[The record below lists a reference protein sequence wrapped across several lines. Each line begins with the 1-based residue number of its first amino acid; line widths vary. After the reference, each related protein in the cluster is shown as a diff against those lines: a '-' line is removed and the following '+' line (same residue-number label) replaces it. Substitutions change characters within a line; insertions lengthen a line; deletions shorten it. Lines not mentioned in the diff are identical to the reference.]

1 MADCTLNFLPLKH
14 YYRSLIVALLVPL
27 IVAFLLC
34 LHLYNI
40 KLERT
45 VEKRDADFLNI
56 SAQINHGMQSIS
68 DLMANMLNLYEQ
80 PALSLAN
87 RNLFEGINQYEGYYY
102 RHFTQ
107 QGTEIVGKGDFNLSP
122 NELSK
127 WQQLVKLGPS
137 FNTTLALMQ
146 SLSAVAYVDEN
157 GAAFV
162 ARRNKSKSL
171 LLTEILEGRFKPDF
185 SGSLFSSSPIVNIDG
200 KAYYSIGRQRE
211 LDSRDYIIVI
221 YDVEVISAWLKKVT
235 PNQGEYIFVN
245 RFDQVVASTKN
256 AIAEGITLKEYWPE
270 MAASQQKLTVL
281 TSGTNFFMQPKSNL
295 PIHAAF
301 YESKSGFV
309 NLIRYEILLEFTFLT
324 LFLSLMFCVF
334 FWLSQRI
341 FLKPMTHLMHYL
353 EQSNSDNSKESNYQI
368 PINWQ
373 PWFTKIKLVF
383 AKNRQLVDSLQDV
396 NRELDEKLQLQSE
409 KLTRSYQAK
418 ERHLALLNTML
429 NSVPDFIYFKNIDGS
444 FLGCNKAFEAYIGC
458 DQSALVGRRIQDITD
473 EYEQISILEKQVLQ
487 NRSNVQQ
494 RVDTDDKS
502 YQLTIAPF
510 YNEQQHLL
518 GTMGI
523 GRDITE
529 QQQTLHALKASE
541 SKFRSAIEFAANG
554 VVLLSLDQTILQVN
568 KAARKLFTEQDVL
581 VGEQLKLLFDDSQ
594 WQEIKTRL
602 AQLLDDKKEV
612 YHLTLARGNLT
623 SWLQLSVSLVW
634 DEKRDPSYYV
644 IHLQD
649 VSALTKA
656 KHNAERATLAKSRF
670 IANLSHEI
678 RTPLNAVLGLLDML
692 IEQGLTQR
700 QIQQTDQAKQAAQSL
715 LLMLNRMLDFARVES
730 AQAELKL
737 APFTVVEL
745 VDICDSLTGPLCEQK
760 GVEFIIDVDPLI
772 APSLI
777 CDSIRLQQVLGN
789 LLTNAVKFTHNGSIT
804 LKMELIEGD
813 STEQAICFSVKDTG
827 SGINEA
833 DQLRLFDAFTQGD
846 ESSTRAHQGVGLGLA
861 IVKHAVSLM
870 GGEIA
875 VNSEKG
881 LGCEFYFSISLQVD
895 DTKNQLLP
903 VDALAIISQRSR
915 ALKRAVAAYSELTSI
930 DLDEALNY
938 PIKLSGYN
946 QLIVDEADLPE
957 LLSVKAIYDSLTS
970 HTVSVIIVNHQ
981 LTFSSSMSKGL
992 LAQHVKA
999 SALGQRLF
1007 DLSSGFALKQ
1017 IASDANIQAQQP
1029 SREVSG
1035 LLILAIDDNKLNL
1048 EIISSVLE
1056 KANVN
1061 VVTSTNASDG
1071 MELLQVLKPDLIL
1084 MDVQMPHI
1092 DGCQATT
1099 LIRQQFDDKQL
1110 PIFALT
1116 AHCEPADIERSLKCG
1131 MNKHLTKPVVA
1142 KVLLDAIADM
1152 QITKTVFFDRAFA
1165 LAQFS
1170 ADEALLNT
1178 MIDKFASLCE
1188 TQLQQIDECTVKGDL
1203 VRLVHSIKGVSG
1215 NLGFKRLS
1223 SCALQCEQ
1231 SLKATNDPEDQ
1242 IIKELIMQLKQVIVF
1257 IRGLEAVDVKKS

>member
-1 MADCTLNFLPLKH
+1 VNFLPLKH

-34 LHLYNI
+34 LHIYNI

-45 VEKRDADFLNI
+45 VEKREADFLNV
-56 SAQINHGMQSIS
+56 SAQINHGMQSIN
-68 DLMANMLNLYEQ
+68 DLMASMLDLYAQ
-80 PALSLAN
+80 PTFSKPSSKLL
-87 RNLFEGINQYEGYYY
+87 EGINQYDGYYY
-102 RHFTQ
+102 RHFTV
-107 QGTEIVGKGDFNLSP
+107 QGTEIVGKGDFDLSP
-122 NELSK
+122 DSLLK
-127 WQQLVKLGPS
+127 WQQLVKLGSS

-146 SLSAVAYVDEN
+146 SLTAVAYVDES

-162 ARRNKSKSL
+162 SRRNKSKSL
-171 LLTEILEGRFKPDF
+171 LLTEILEGRFRPDF
-185 SGSLFSSSPIVNIDG
+185 KNNLLSSSPIVNIDG

-211 LDSRDYIIVI
+211 LGSNDYIIVI
-221 YDVEVISAWLKKVT
+221 YDVEVMSAWLKKIT
-235 PNQGEYIFVN
+235 PSQGEYIFIN
-245 RFDQVVASTKN
+245 RFDEVIVSTQSP
-256 AIAEGITLKEYWPE
+256 IAQGLTLSEHWPE
-270 MAASQQKLTVL
+270 MSTTGEKLTVL
-281 TSGTNFFMQPKSNL
+281 TSSTNFFMQPKANL

-301 YESKSGFV
+301 YEPKSNFV
-309 NLIRYEILLEFTFLT
+309 NTIRYEVLLEFVFLT
-324 LFLSLMFCVF
+324 LFLSLMFSVF

-353 EQSNSDNSKESNYQI
+353 EQSDTDATVQSNYQI

-373 PWFTKIKLVF
+373 PWFTKIKHVF
-383 AKNRQLVDSLQDV
+383 AKNEQLVESLQEV
-396 NRELDEKLQLQSE
+396 NRELDEKLKLQSE

-444 FLGCNKAFEAYIGC
+444 FLGCNKAFEAYIGRG
-458 DQSALVGRRIQDITD
+458 QSALVGRRIQDITT
-473 EYEQISILEKQVLQ
+473 EHEQISVLEKQVLQ

-494 RVDTDDKS
+494 RVDNEDKS

-510 YNEQQHLL
+510 YNEHQHLL

-541 SKFRSAIEFAANG
+541 SKFRSAIEFAANS

-568 KAARKLFTEQDVL
+568 KAARKLFIEHNVL
-581 VGEQLKLLFDDSQ
+581 VGEQLKSLFDDSQ
-594 WQEIKTRL
+594 WLEIKTTL

-612 YHLTLARGNLT
+612 YHLTLARGKLT

-634 DEKRDPSYYV
+634 DEKREPSYYV

-692 IEQGLTQR
+692 IEQGLTNR
-700 QIQQTDQAKQAAQSL
+700 QLQQTDQAKQAAESL

-737 APFTVVEL
+737 SPFSVVEL

-772 APSLI
+772 SPNLV

-789 LLTNAVKFTHNGSIT
+789 LLTNAVKFTHKGSIT
-804 LKMELIEGD
+804 LKMELIDGNNQ
-813 STEQAICFSVKDTG
+813 EQEICFSVIDTG
-827 SGINEA
+827 SGIGKD

-846 ESSTRAHQGVGLGLA
+846 ESSTRIHQGVGLGLA

-875 VNSEKG
+875 LNSEKG

-915 ALKRAVAAYSELTSI
+915 ALKRAVDAYSELTSI

-938 PIKLSGYN
+938 PIKLSGCT

-957 LLSVKAIYDSLTS
+957 LLNVKAIHDSLTS
-970 HTVSVIIVNHQ
+970 QAVSVIIINHQ
-981 LTFSSSMSKGL
+981 LTFSSSMSEGL

-1007 DLSSGFALKQ
+1007 DLSSSAALKH
-1017 IASDANIQAQQP
+1017 IASDVNLDAAKPNK
-1029 SREVSG
+1029 EVSG
-1035 LLILAIDDNKLNL
+1035 LLVLAIDDNQLNL
-1048 EIISSVLE
+1048 EIISSVLK
-1056 KANVN
+1056 KANIN

-1071 MELLQVLKPDLIL
+1071 MELLQILKPDLIL

-1092 DGCQATT
+1092 DGCQATA

-1116 AHCEPADIERSLKCG
+1116 AHCEPADVARSLKCG

-1142 KVLLDAIADM
+1142 KVLLDAIADT
-1152 QITKTVFFDRAFA
+1152 QLPAKTMFFDRSFA

-1170 ADEALLNT
+1170 ADEALLNN
-1178 MIDKFASLCE
+1178 MVDKFANLCE
-1188 TQLQQIDECTVKGDL
+1188 AQLQQIDECTAKGDL

-1231 SLKATNDPEDQ
+1231 NLKATNDPEDE
-1242 IIKELIMQLKQVIVF
+1242 ILKELIMQLKQVIVF
-1257 IRGLEAVDVKKS
+1257 IRGLEAVDVK